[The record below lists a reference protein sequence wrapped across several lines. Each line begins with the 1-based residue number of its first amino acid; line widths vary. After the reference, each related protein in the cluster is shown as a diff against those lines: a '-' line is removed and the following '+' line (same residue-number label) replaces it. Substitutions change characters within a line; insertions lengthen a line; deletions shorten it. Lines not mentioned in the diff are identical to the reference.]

1 MHYPAKGFN
10 WKVTL
15 KIKTQHA
22 GQAKKPVYVL
32 ASGYESLVIYL
43 QGH

>member
-1 MHYPAKGFN
+1 MCYPAKGFN
-10 WKVTL
+10 WKDYPY
-15 KIKTQHA
+15 KTQHA
-22 GQAKKPVYVL
+22 GQARKPVYAL